1 MLTASKLLNTVI
13 SDMSHMNI
21 SIIFPQRYVRRFIF
35 ERRFQKM
42 RMGLV
47 LLQSHARRKVAAA
60 ELKRLRTEAKSMDHL
75 KKLNKGLEN
84 KIIELQQRITE
95 QVRR

>member
-1 MLTASKLLNTVI
+1 
-13 SDMSHMNI
+13 
-21 SIIFPQRYVRRFIF
+21 
-35 ERRFQKM
+35 
-42 RMGLV
+42 MGLV
-47 LLQSHARRKVAAA
+47 LLQSHARRKQASK

-95 QVRR
+95 QVCLLGRVRRDLIYRRFGHGHRLFTFSPLDVQV